1 VAGAS
6 TILHVTNG
14 DAVVPEIAA
23 AVGIAP
29 DDVLVWREILHDGP
43 VPVGLAPA
51 ELARV
56 RARHLAA
63 RSWPPADGA
72 GPARPPDRATA
83 RGPTEQAALA
93 DFRARDAR
101 LATWPDDAEIALWF
115 EEDLFDRLLLA
126 QVEDRLVGRPGPV
139 ARVYLRHPPRDDLA
153 AAFAARERIE
163 PDAAAFAALRS
174 SDPRAWIGVDG
185 FERLLEELPDVRTG
199 LTRVER
205 QILDA
210 LRDGP
215 LAPHQLFAAVAQHE
229 DPPWLGDATVYALA
243 ADLAPL
249 VTVTGGSYE
258 LTPDGDAVRAG
269 VTARPPIDRWL
280 GGVHLGPGRPDWA
293 WDPDAG
299 RPVRLD

>member
-1 VAGAS
+1 M
-6 TILHVTNG
+6 LHIANG

-29 DDVLVWREILHDGP
+29 ADVLVWREVLHDGP
-43 VPVGLAPA
+43 VPAGLDPA

-63 RSWPPADGA
+63 RTWAHANGS
-72 GPARPPDRATA
+72 R
-83 RGPTEQAALA
+83 PTEEGALA

-101 LATWPDDAEIALWF
+101 LAAWPADAEIALWF
-115 EEDLFDRLLLA
+115 ETDLFDRLLLA
-126 QVEDRLVGRPGPV
+126 QVEDRLAGRPGAV
-139 ARVYLRHPPRDDLA
+139 ARVYVRHPPRGDLA
-153 AAFAARERIE
+153 AAFAAREPIE
-163 PDAAAFAALRS
+163 PDPAAFAALRS
-174 SDPRAWIGVDG
+174 PDPRAWLDVEG

-205 QILDA
+205 QILEA
-210 LRDGP
+210 LRAGP
-215 LAPHQLFAAVAQHE
+215 LTPGHLFAAVAQRE
-229 DPPWLGDATVYALA
+229 DPPWLGDTSVYALA

-249 VTVTGGSYE
+249 VAFTGGGYE
-258 LTPDGDAVRAG
+258 LTPDGEAVIAG
-269 VTARPPIDRWL
+269 TATRPPIDRWL

-293 WDPDAG
+293 WDPTAR

>member
-1 VAGAS
+1 VAGAA

-43 VPVGLAPA
+43 VPAGLGPA

-63 RSWPPADGA
+63 RSWAPADGA
-72 GPARPPDRATA
+72 GPVGPDDAVA
-83 RGPTEQAALA
+83 PGPTEEAALA

-101 LATWPDDAEIALWF
+101 LAAWPADAEIALWF
-115 EEDLFDRLLLA
+115 EDDLFDRLLLA
-126 QVEDRLVGRPGPV
+126 QVEDRLAGRPGPV
-139 ARVYLRHPPRDDLA
+139 ARVYLGHPPRGDLV
-153 AAFAARERIE
+153 AAFEARERIE
-163 PDAAAFAALRS
+163 PDPTAFEALRS
-174 SDPRAWIGVDG
+174 SDPRAWLGVAG

-210 LRDGP
+210 LGAGP
-215 LAPHQLFAAVAQHE
+215 VTPHQLFTAVAQYE
-229 DPPWLGDATVYALA
+229 DRPWLGDTTVYALA

-249 VTVTGGSYE
+249 VAFADGRYE
-258 LTPDGDAVRAG
+258 LTPDGEAVLAG
-269 VTARPPIDRWL
+269 TTTRPPMDRWL
-280 GGVHLGPGRPDWA
+280 GGVHLGSGRPDWA
-293 WDPDAG
+293 WDAAAR